1 VKWGKTYLTGE
12 TDTAN
17 VGPGWDDRTVD
28 EQREDERI
36 GGILHA
42 DLDAF
47 YASVEQRDDP
57 SLRGRPV
64 IVGGGVVLAGSYEAR
79 ARGVRTAMGGR
90 QALRLCPEAVV
101 VAPRFDAYVEASR
114 AVFAIFHDTTPLVRA
129 LSIDEAFLDVSGLR
143 RLRGPALVIAR
154 ELRRRVQGETG
165 LPISV
170 GIARTQYLAKVAS
183 ALAKPDGLLVVPTDG
198 ELQFLHALPVER
210 LWGVGDV
217 TAAKLHAARLRTVA
231 DVARLSPAELSS
243 IVGRAA
249 GHHLHALATGHDPRR
264 VEAAPG
270 RRSIGAQHA
279 LGGGR
284 ATFAEADLA
293 LLALC
298 DKVGRRLRRAGR
310 SASTVTVRLRFGDF
324 RRSTSSHTLPRP
336 TESTSVVSE
345 VARSLLRA
353 RRDEVER
360 DRITLVG
367 VALSGLDDHGTQLTL
382 PLDGEADPLLDQTL
396 DRVAQRFGNAAVRR
410 GSHLGRGWEPRSPV
424 Q

>member
-1 VKWGKTYLTGE
+1 MDQQADG
-12 TDTAN
+12 D
-17 VGPGWDDRTVD
+17 
-28 EQREDERI
+28 RI
-36 GGILHA
+36 GSILHA

-57 SLRGRPV
+57 TLRGRPV

-101 VAPRFDAYVEASR
+101 VRPRFEAYVEASR
-114 AVFAIFHDTTPLVRA
+114 AVFEIFRDTTPLVQA

-143 RLRGPALVIAR
+143 RLRGPALPIAR
-154 ELRRRVQGETG
+154 ELRRRVQAEVG

-170 GIARTQYLAKVAS
+170 GIARTPYLAKVAS

-198 ELQFLHALPVER
+198 ELRFLHALPVER

-217 TAAKLHAARLRTVA
+217 TAAKLHAARLRRVA
-231 DVARLSPAELSS
+231 DVARLSPAELSA

-264 VEAAPG
+264 VETG
-270 RRSIGAQHA
+270 TRRRSIGAQHA
-279 LGGGR
+279 LGGRG
-284 ATFAEADLA
+284 TFAEADLA

-310 SASTVTVRLRFGDF
+310 TAGTVTVRFRFGDY
-324 RRSTSSHTLPRP
+324 RRSTSSRTLPRP
-336 TESTSVVSE
+336 TESTTAVSD
-345 VARSLLRA
+345 VARGLLLA
-353 RRDEVER
+353 RRDEIER
-360 DRITLVG
+360 DQITLVG
-367 VALSGLDDHGTQLTL
+367 VALSGLDDEGVQLAL
-382 PLDGEADPLLDQTL
+382 PLDGEADPALDRTLDQ
-396 DRVAQRFGNAAVRR
+396 VAERFGNTAVRR
-410 GSHLGRGWEPRSPV
+410 GSHLDRSWEPRSPV